1 MLWWLRGPEY
11 VPILLLALFHRLVE
25 VSLVQHVFIYDFIV
39 VEIPSHKF
47 HDIAPLGAITEVDD

>member
-1 MLWWLRGPEY
+1 MLWWLRGPQY

-25 VSLVQHVFIYDFIV
+25 VSLVQYVFIYDFIV

-47 HDIAPLGAITEVDD
+47 HDIASLAAITEVDD